1 MINIAL
7 VDDHVL
13 LRNGLATLVKLIG
26 FHVVFEA
33 DNGEECIQKINA
45 RTWPDLVLMDISM
58 PVKDGFETTLWLKQN
73 YPGIKVLALTMVDDE
88 NAVIRMLKNGA
99 KGYLLKETNPAELK
113 IAIHAAVEKGFYYS
127 EMVSGRLLHSLTGDD
142 EESQASQQVTHL
154 TDKEIWFL
162 KLACTELAYKEIA
175 AKMKLSPRT
184 VDSYRDNLFHKLN
197 IKTRT
202 GLAVYAIKNGIVK
215 L

>member
-13 LRNGLATLVKLIG
+13 LRNGLAALIKIIG
-26 FHVVFEA
+26 FHILFEA
-33 DNGEECIQKINA
+33 DNGEDCIKKINA
-45 RTWPDLVLMDISM
+45 GNIPDLILMDISM
-58 PVKDGFETTLWLKQN
+58 PVKDGFETTLWLKHH
-73 YPGIKVLALTMVDDE
+73 YPDVKVLALTMIDDE

-99 KGYLLKETNPAELK
+99 RGYLLKESGPAELK
-113 IAIHAAVEKGFYYS
+113 TAIYAVVEKGFYYS
-127 EMVSGRLLHSLTGDD
+127 EMVSGRLVHSLTGNDQ
-142 EESQASQQVTHL
+142 ESQASQQVIHL
-154 TDKEIWFL
+154 TEKEINFL

-175 AKMKLSPRT
+175 DKMKLSPRT
-184 VDSYRDNLFHKLN
+184 VDSYRDHLFHKLN

>member
-13 LRNGLATLVKLIG
+13 LRNGLTTLVELIG
-26 FHVVFEA
+26 FKVLFEA
-33 DNGEECIQKINA
+33 DNGEECIKKINA
-45 RTWPDLVLMDISM
+45 GYTPDLILMDINM
-58 PVKDGFETTLWLKQN
+58 PVLDGFDTTLWLKQN
-73 YPGIKVLALTMVDDE
+73 RPEIKVLALTMTDDE

-99 KGYLLKETNPAELK
+99 RGYLLKDTNPVELK
-113 IAIHAAVEKGFYYS
+113 TAIYAAVKNGFYYS
-127 EMVSGRLLHSLTGDD
+127 EMVSGRLIHSLTGDD
-142 EESQASQQVTHL
+142 ADSPTSHQAVHL
-154 TDKEIWFL
+154 TEKEIIFL
-162 KLACTELAYKEIA
+162 KLVCTELVYKEIA

-184 VDSYRDNLFHKLN
+184 VDSYRDNLFSKLD